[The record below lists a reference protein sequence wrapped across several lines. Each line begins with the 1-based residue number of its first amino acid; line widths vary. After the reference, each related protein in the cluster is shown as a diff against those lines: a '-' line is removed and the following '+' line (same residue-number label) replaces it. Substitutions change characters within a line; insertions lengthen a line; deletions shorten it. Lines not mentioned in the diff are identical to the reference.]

1 MTDSIAI
8 SVKNVLLGY
17 RKKLSF
23 RRAEKHQVLTGL
35 SFDLIKGET
44 LGVVGKNGT
53 GKSTLLRLLAG
64 VISPD
69 SGSITRHVDTV
80 SLLSL
85 NLGLDPSLSGLDNI
99 RLSGLLLGI
108 PIQQIESHLEDI
120 TEYSELGD
128 AIFEPV
134 RTYSSGMSARLGF
147 SVGIYLRPDVLL
159 IDEVLGV
166 GDFEFRKK
174 STKTLK
180 EKIDSD
186 QTVVLVSHSP
196 FQIEALCDRVLWV
209 ENGKTRLIGAT
220 KTVLEQYQTQK

>member
-1 MTDSIAI
+1 
-8 SVKNVLLGY
+8 
-17 RKKLSF
+17 LS
-23 RRAEKHQVLTGL
+23 GL
-35 SFDLIKGET
+35 SFDLKKGET

-69 SGSITRHVDTV
+69 SGVVKRYVSSV

-85 NLGLDPSLSGLDNI
+85 NLGLDPLLNGIDNI

-108 PIQQIESHLEDI
+108 PLRKIETHLADI
-120 TEYSELGD
+120 IEYSELGD
-128 AIFEPV
+128 AVYEPV

-147 SVGIYLRPDVLL
+147 SVGIYLCPDVLL

-174 STKTLK
+174 STETLK
-180 EKIDSD
+180 GRIDSD
-186 QTVVLVSHSP
+186 QTVVLVSHSS
-196 FQIEALCDRVLWV
+196 FQIEELCDRVLWI
-209 ENGKTRLIGAT
+209 ENGKVKLVGEP
-220 KTVLEQYQTQK
+220 KEVMEQYQNS